1 MKAKE
6 IMVRD
11 VITVHQNDSI
21 ESVARIL
28 VSHNISGVP
37 VVNDA
42 GNLVGMVTEGDL
54 LYKEVNPRLPDY
66 VNVLGAIIFY
76 NGVEQ
81 FHDDFKK
88 LIAGRAR
95 EMMSDEVLTVSEE
108 TDLQEVAQI
117 MVENGI
123 KRVPVVKDQKIL
135 GIISRCDLIKT
146 LIS

>member
-1 MKAKE
+1 MKAKD

-95 EMMSDEVLTVSEE
+95 EIMSDEVITVSEDTE
-108 TDLQEVAQI
+108 LQEVAQI

-123 KRVPVVKDQKIL
+123 KRVPVVKDQKMI
-135 GIISRCDLIKT
+135 GIISRCDMIKT

>member
-1 MKAKE
+1 MKAKD

-95 EMMSDEVLTVSEE
+95 EIMSNEVITVSEDTE
-108 TDLQEVAQI
+108 LQEVAQI

-123 KRVPVVKDQKIL
+123 KRVPVVKDQKMI
-135 GIISRCDLIKT
+135 GIISRYDMIKT

>member
-1 MKAKE
+1 MKAKD

-95 EMMSDEVLTVSEE
+95 EIMTDEVITVSEDTE
-108 TDLQEVAQI
+108 LQEVAQI

-123 KRVPVVKDQKIL
+123 KRVPVVKDQKMI
-135 GIISRCDLIKT
+135 GIISRCDMIKT